1 MAIPTYVDIGNG
13 ISASAL
19 LKSVSWTHNIS
30 GNFLVLYA
38 NVANNTNS
46 NYTLSATV
54 GSTPMTVLTNYQ
66 YSSNLFYVKNCV
78 LYLASPPTGSQTI
91 TLTVSATSAYFTA
104 NSVSYNGVVSIGSA
118 TTSST
123 SSTVYT
129 GSTSNQLVCN
139 NFTTWSSS
147 AGTISSYSKTS
158 RWSSSSATIN
168 VVAGDAAG
176 GSSLTFSGTSPA
188 TAYNYGQSIFPLNG
202 SNDISPAGAT
212 IAVTGTQPSLITQSV
227 LSPAAATVTVTGTEP
242 SLVTETVLT
251 PAAASATVTGT
262 APKLDLIVTPPGGSL
277 TGALITVTGSA
288 PTLTMSLVT
297 TGDTITITG
306 GTPSTAG
313 TAILTPASAT
323 VTVTGTAPTLLASMV
338 PGSQTL
344 PVTGGT
350 PVLISVSVL
359 SPAAAAATVTGGTPV
374 VINPITLQ
382 PSAAAITITG
392 SATTITVGVYYAPA
406 PDPQHTAVL
415 RHEERTHVMF
425 GERIHS
431 VRRASRLTE
440 A

>member
-1 MAIPTYVDIGNG
+1 MSIQFLTLAAESDFSAWTDNPPDHPGWWALAPGIYVVSPADTAIT
-13 ISASAL
+13 
-19 LKSVSWTHNIS
+19 T
-30 GNFLVLYA
+30 
-38 NVANNTNS
+38 
-46 NYTLSATV
+46 
-54 GSTPMTVLTNYQ
+54 
-66 YSSNLFYVKNCV
+66 
-78 LYLASPPTGSQTI
+78 
-91 TLTVSATSAYFTA
+91 TLT
-104 NSVSYNGVVSIGSA
+104 
-118 TTSST
+118 
-123 SSTVYT
+123 
-129 GSTSNQLVCN
+129 
-139 NFTTWSSS
+139 
-147 AGTISSYSKTS
+147 
-158 RWSSSSATIN
+158 
-168 VVAGDAAG
+168 
-176 GSSLTFSGTSPA
+176 
-188 TAYNYGQSIFPLNG
+188 
-202 SNDISPAGAT
+202 
-212 IAVTGTQPSLITQSV
+212 
-227 LSPAAATVTVTGTEP
+227 PAAATVAVTGTAP
-242 SLVTETVLT
+242 SLVTESVLT

-262 APKLDLIVTPPGGSL
+262 APNLDLIVTPPSGSL
-277 TGALITVTGSA
+277 TGALITITGSA

-323 VTVTGTAPTLLASMV
+323 ITVTGSAPKLLASLL

-350 PVLISVSVL
+350 PALISVTVL